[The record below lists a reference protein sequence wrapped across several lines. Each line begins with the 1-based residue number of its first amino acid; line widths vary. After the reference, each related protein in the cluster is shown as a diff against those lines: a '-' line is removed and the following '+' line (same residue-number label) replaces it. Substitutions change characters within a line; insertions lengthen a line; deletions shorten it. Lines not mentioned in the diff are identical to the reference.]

1 MSLYLNNSNNMISI
15 RAGDS
20 GVLRFVFERP
30 MNGVY
35 VTFSVKENKY
45 DSDNEA
51 VIVKSYLCGC
61 DRTISPYEAYFFIKP
76 EDTANLEISPLKE
89 KWDFQDYYWMLKI
102 ETNKGYL
109 ADTVI
114 PTSTN
119 SFPKFRLYYGS
130 VPDEDIQGTGGLI
143 G

>member
-1 MSLYLNNSNNMISI
+1 MSLFLNNQNNTISI
-15 RAGDS
+15 RSGDS

-45 DSDNEA
+45 DPDDEA
-51 VIVKSYLCGC
+51 VIVKSYLCGY
-61 DRTISPYEAYFFIKP
+61 DKTISPFEAYFFITP
-76 EDTANLEISPLKE
+76 EDTSNLEIYPEKE

-102 ETNKGYL
+102 ETNRGYL

-119 SFPKFRLYYGS
+119 NFPKFRLYYGS
-130 VPDEDIQGTGGLI
+130 VPDSDIQNTSGFI